1 MKPQTLQLPATS
13 LGTTQKSLVPEAA
26 LDFTTFLLSKTQS
39 AAHESRA
46 VPAALYAIVSQMP
59 GFISVK
65 DFMAEDG
72 EAVAIAEFESL
83 ESLDAW
89 KHHPEHVRAQQRGR
103 EGIFAGY
110 RIQVCNVLRV
120 TKFAAQAGS

>member
-1 MKPQTLQLPATS
+1 MVIAIFRFQVKPQADLEELNS
-13 LGTTQKSLVPEAA
+13 LNQ
-26 LDFTTFLLSKTQS
+26 Q
-39 AAHESRA
+39 
-46 VPAALYAIVSQMP
+46 LYAIVSQMP

-103 EGIFAGY
+103 EGIFAKY
-110 RIQVCNVLRV
+110 RIQVCNVIRV